1 MNWGTQKEIEEKGKR
16 EGRRHGKKMMGGDSL
31 IQCFVDTWVQIS
43 EPPLSICATVGNTS
57 VHSVSGCLSVK

>member
-16 EGRRHGKKMMGGDSL
+16 EGRRHGKKMMGGGQFNTMLCRHLGSN
-31 IQCFVDTWVQIS
+31 FRA
-43 EPPLSICATVGNTS
+43 PLSICATVGNTS

>member
-43 EPPLSICATVGNTS
+43 EPLLAS
-57 VHSVSGCLSVK
+57 VQQ